1 MVWKGLHWFEKI
13 YICLKR
19 TTLVWKGLHWYE
31 KDYICLKRTTLVWK
45 GIHWFEKDY
54 TGLKRTTLIWKELK
68 YGQNHIFWQ
77 FWDENQDKLAHFRIK
92 NSKKGMFLQIG
103 AKFADTFHFSEHYTH
118 ERSFKFDTNIWLKIF
133 CAHAYH
139 CLYLLSFCTIN
150 WLFISPSNLT
160 LRFLSVPSPCWA
172 GKLKRLFYRVKSGTE
187 ICII

>member
-1 MVWKGLHWFEKI
+1 M
-13 YICLKR
+13 
-19 TTLVWKGLHWYE
+19 
-31 KDYICLKRTTLVWK
+31 
-45 GIHWFEKDY
+45 
-54 TGLKRTTLIWKELK
+54 KRTTLIWKELK

-103 AKFADTFHFSEHYTH
+103 AKFADTLQLSEHYTH

-187 ICII
+187 ICIILDIRHGAMNI